1 MRITDNEACGSKP
14 FQGYQSDVPSNF
26 PASEFSD
33 MLNENMGDESN
44 MSAPGPSNIDRGYDE
59 EAEAAR
65 ALESDFPKDDE
76 VSQNTAY
83 HERLAE
89 LDRDMIR
96 LNVGFIS
103 CHPYREILIET
114 ESDY

>member
-1 MRITDNEACGSKP
+1 MLGEITRK
-14 FQGYQSDVPSNF
+14 QIQSHGIPSF
-26 PASEFSD
+26 SVSEFSD
-33 MLNENMGDESN
+33 MLNENMGEESN
-44 MSAPGPSNIDRGYDE
+44 MSAPGPSNIDRGYEE

-96 LNVGFIS
+96 LSVCTSSHGSSRAIK
-103 CHPYREILIET
+103 CYIVAR
-114 ESDY
+114 

>member
-1 MRITDNEACGSKP
+1 
-14 FQGYQSDVPSNF
+14 
-26 PASEFSD
+26 

-96 LNVGFIS
+96 LNVSFVS
-103 CHPYREILIET
+103 YRKSPSYRKILIET
-114 ESDY
+114 TGRQKPHGCPLQ